1 MSLDSISS
9 RADLLLL
16 LLLLLLLFVW
26 LFAHRIL
33 LRRDC
38 RVEIIQPIGM
48 VIFRNTLGNPSSD
61 EAT

>member
-16 LLLLLLLFVW
+16 LLFMW
-26 LFAHRIL
+26 LFARRIL

-48 VIFRNTLGNPSSD
+48 VIFRNTRTLGNPSSD